1 MARNYTYEPANP
13 VCTGDFNDFLM
24 VDKKGNPVVD
34 NEGNQIY
41 DWKKWEAARSG
52 QPGVI
57 TLGASDSAVVEGLS
71 PWTSRTELIA
81 LKKGKKPKLAGNNNT
96 DALDCGHIYEAAIRS
111 HFAFWA
117 RENGKNIEVRDET
130 RIFIHGNPDYK
141 FAHVNLDGLCVED
154 GEVGVVEIK
163 STTTRNMDAIK
174 NYWQQGICPPYYE
187 CQVRHEMAVMNLN
200 FAYIICAWGLRTS
213 EIAVIKIVRDLQLEA
228 DLMNAE
234 REFYE
239 RYIVGDE
246 EFDEREE
253 KPSVLMSYYG
263 KAYDSLIEEK
273 DSEAVEIG
281 SDYQKAVETLLQLNE
296 EIEELEGTL
305 KKLQEEKLSSYV
317 ELANVCEKENVTS
330 LAYQV
335 DENKRLFIDIK
346 QECNRDSYDLEAM
359 KLNDPDLYEKGIKPS
374 VSFNKSQITKVADKA
389 LLQKYL
395 IKGTPKGSL
404 SCSESLYEY
413 DKDGVPVKKNGKP
426 LAKNQLAAAKKRK
439 WKTTGVVL
447 PA

>member
-1 MARNYTYEPANP
+1 MANNFIYAPANP

-24 VDKKGNPVVD
+24 VDAKGKPVLD

-41 DWKKWEAARSG
+41 DWKKWEKARSG

-57 TLGASDSAVVEGLS
+57 TLGASDSAIVEGIS

-81 LKKGKKPKLAGNNNT
+81 EKKGTKTRIEGGNT

-130 RIFIHGNPDYK
+130 RIFIHGNPAYK

-239 RYIVGDE
+239 RYIVGNE
-246 EFDEREE
+246 EFDEREDN
-253 KPSVLMSYYG
+253 PSVLMNYYG
-263 KAYDSLIEEK
+263 KAYDTLIEDKEQ
-273 DSEAVEIG
+273 EAIEIG
-281 SDYQKAVETLLQLNE
+281 SDYQKEVEELLQLDE
-296 EIEELEGTL
+296 EIEDLEASLAELKEA
-305 KKLQEEKLSSYV
+305 KKASYAI
-317 ELANVCEKENVTS
+317 LANVCQKENATS
-330 LAYQV
+330 LSYQV

-346 QECNRDSYDLEAM
+346 QECGRDSYDLETM
-359 KLNDPDLYEKGIKPS
+359 RLNDPDLYKKGTSTS
-374 VSFNKSQITKVADKA
+374 VTFSKSKITKVADKA
-389 LLQKYL
+389 ALQKYV
-395 IKGTPKGSL
+395 INGTPKGSL
-404 SCSESLYEY
+404 SCSETLYEY
-413 DKDGVPVKKNGKP
+413 DKDGVPVKKDGKP

-439 WKTTGVVL
+439 WKQSGVVL